1 MPNVGKIVSAVA
13 KAAAKKAGTKTV
25 KVSPNV
31 TVKAQPRKT
40 ISTAE
45 TLRLGNINKPTGKL
59 KPKYQ
64 AKADKAD
71 KKLMKA
77 AAKPKPRTDTKY
89 TRTKSSSPFESKTV
103 TARELAKEAVAQRA
117 AKRAGRAY

>member
-1 MPNVGKIVSAVA
+1 MPNVGKIVAGVA
-13 KAAAKKAGTKTV
+13 KAATKKAGTKTV

-31 TVKAQPRKT
+31 TVKAKPRKT

-45 TLRLGNINKPTGKL
+45 TLRLGNINKPIGKL

-64 AKADKAD
+64 AQANKADAKT
-71 KKLMKA
+71 MKA

-89 TRTKSSSPFESKTV
+89 TRTNPSSPFESKTV
-103 TARELAKEAVAQRA
+103 TARELAKEAA
-117 AKRAGRAY
+117 AKRAASRAPRAY